1 MQVISGF
8 IKRVIESFIQT
19 IPSNGRFIKYE
30 TDVCA
35 WVIESLDKTSARLLT
50 PPFHGGAESR
60 RQIRE

>member
-19 IPSNGRFIKYE
+19 IPSNGQFIKNA

-35 WVIESLDKTSARLLT
+35 WVIESLTQL
-50 PPFHGGAESR
+50 
-60 RQIRE
+60 IRSKH